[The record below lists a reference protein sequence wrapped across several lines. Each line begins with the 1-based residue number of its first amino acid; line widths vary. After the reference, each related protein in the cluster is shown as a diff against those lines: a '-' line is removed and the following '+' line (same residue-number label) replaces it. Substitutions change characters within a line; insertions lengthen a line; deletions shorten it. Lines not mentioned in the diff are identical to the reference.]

1 MLTFA
6 IVIFFLS
13 TPIRGLTLTLH
24 PLGNSI
30 KMNNKK
36 IGGFAFGLFFCVC
49 VFAWQEQQEG
59 FASAKLVQSTVF
71 GDCYLQTKWKV
82 SFFCGN
88 YPVVNKVDPISE
100 SVTMRAAVNTVKS

>member
-36 IGGFAFGLFFCVC
+36 IGGFAFGLFFLCVC
-49 VFAWQEQQEG
+49 LLGRNNKKGLQVPNLYKAQYLETVIFKQNG
-59 FASAKLVQSTVF
+59 KLVFSPVITQLLTRLIQF
-71 GDCYLQTKWKV
+71 LKV
-82 SFFCGN
+82 
-88 YPVVNKVDPISE
+88 
-100 SVTMRAAVNTVKS
+100 